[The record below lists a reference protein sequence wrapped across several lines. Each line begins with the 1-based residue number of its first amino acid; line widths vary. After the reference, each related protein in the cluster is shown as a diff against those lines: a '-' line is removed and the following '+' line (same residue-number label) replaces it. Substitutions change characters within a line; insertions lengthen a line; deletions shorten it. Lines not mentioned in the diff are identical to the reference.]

1 MKLSRGS
8 LLIVLIAIIIM
19 LIGVVQ
25 VIARA
30 RCSSFKGDGD
40 RPKARISSSP
50 KVQSEPLSFEFQL
63 SGSKFRVGEVESP
76 GT

>member
-30 RCSSFKGDGD
+30 RCSSFKGEGH
-40 RPKARISSSP
+40 RPKARVSSSL
-50 KVQSEPLSFEFQL
+50 KVQSEPSASEFQV
-63 SGSKFRVGEVESP
+63 SGSKFQVNEVESRA
-76 GT
+76 T